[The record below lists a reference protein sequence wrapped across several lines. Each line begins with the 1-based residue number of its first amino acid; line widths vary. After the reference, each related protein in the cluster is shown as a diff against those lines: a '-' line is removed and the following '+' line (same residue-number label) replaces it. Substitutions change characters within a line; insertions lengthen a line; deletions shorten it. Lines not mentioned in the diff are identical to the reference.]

1 MASGKTEAPFLR
13 PGDEVAIISPSWI
26 VYEDKMNEA
35 AALLSGWGLKVT
47 TGKHLLTRNGPFAGT
62 DRERLSDLMKMTADR
77 NIRAV
82 FCSRGGYGMMKLLDR
97 ADLSSLRRDPK
108 WFVGFSDITAL
119 HLWLSRVYG
128 LASVHGEMPVN
139 YGNREKTPATL
150 TSLYDA
156 LFGKGVRI
164 SWKGHSEKPRTVSGE
179 VTGGNL
185 SLLAGMI
192 GTRGEPATRGRILF
206 IEEVGEQLY
215 HIDRM
220 MTTLKLAGKLQG
232 LAALLVGGLSRLE
245 DSRVPWGR
253 TAEETI
259 LDIVKGCSYPVFFG
273 FPAGHISDNRA
284 FYIGK
289 KATIGFDGPNMV
301 FTSGPESEG

>member
-1 MASGKTEAPFLR
+1 MSLRKTEPPFLR

-26 VYEDKMNEA
+26 VEGEKMNEA
-35 AALLSGWGLKVT
+35 VVVLEGWGLRVR
-47 TGKHLLTRNGPFAGT
+47 TGRHLLNKNGPFAGT
-62 DRERLSDLMKMTADR
+62 DGERLADLVAMTADTR
-77 NIRAV
+77 IKAV
-82 FCSRGGYGMMKLLDR
+82 FCSRGGYGMMRLLGK
-97 ADLSSLRRDPK
+97 ADLSSLRRNPK

-128 LASVHGEMPVN
+128 IISVHGEMPVN
-139 YGNREKTPATL
+139 FGNREKTAATFE
-150 TSLYDA
+150 SLRDA

-164 SWKGHSEKPRTVSGE
+164 SWEGNISRPRNISGE

-185 SLLAGMI
+185 SLLCGMM
-192 GTRGEPATRGRILF
+192 GTKGEPATRGRILF

-220 MTTLKLAGKLQG
+220 LTTLKMARKLEG

-245 DSRVPWGR
+245 DTRVPWGR
-253 TAEETI
+253 SAEETI
-259 LDIVKGCSYPVFFG
+259 NDVVKDYSYPVFFG

-289 KATIGFDGPNMV
+289 KARIDIDGRSVV
-301 FTSGPESEG
+301 FTSGPASES

>member
-1 MASGKTEAPFLR
+1 MSLRKIEAPFLK

-26 VYEDKMNEA
+26 VEEEKMNEA
-35 AALLSGWGLKVT
+35 AALLTAWGLRVT
-47 TGKHLLTRNGPFAGT
+47 TGKHLLKRSGPFAGT
-62 DRERLSDLMKMTADR
+62 DRERLSDLMSVTADR

-82 FCSRGGYGMMKLLDR
+82 FCSRGGYGMMKLLGR
-97 ADLSSLRRDPK
+97 ADLSSMRRYPK
-108 WFVGFSDITAL
+108 WFIGFSDITAL
-119 HLWLSRVYG
+119 HLWLSNVYG
-128 LASVHGEMPVN
+128 LVSVHGEMPVN
-139 YGNREKTPATL
+139 YGNRDKSHETFS
-150 TSLYDA
+150 SLHDA

-164 SWKGHSEKPRTVSGE
+164 SWEGSIIRPRSVTGE

-185 SLLAGMI
+185 SLLAGMV
-192 GTRGEPATRGRILF
+192 GSRGEPPTRGRILF

-220 MTTLKLAGKLQG
+220 MTSLKLAGKLEG

-259 LDIVKGCSYPVFFG
+259 LDIVKGYSYPVFFG

-289 KATIGFDGPNMV
+289 KATIDIDGRRAV
-301 FTSGPESEG
+301 FTSGPPSEG